1 MHPYAAEPSR
11 VVPAYHYC
19 THNISSDL
27 HQCIIFDSNEP
38 SARLIGVEYII
49 TEKVFETLDDEEKRL
64 WHSHKYEIES
74 GILTMVAKQGIPG
87 GVDDMLEIPALKD
100 LHTTYG
106 KTWHLWQID
115 QGHSLPLGLPSLMK
129 SFNGPSDVTPQLIR
143 EHEERTGTNVK
154 DKAEYRA
161 KHLDTSYKVM
171 EGADAKGPEFQLIFK
186 VGVSPPTRTP
196 AALSS
201 AITYFTGSRNS
212 NETITPFVAIPE
224 QHTRSKGSPN
234 RPAPQNTNGP
244 GTNSSFCATP
254 GELCR
259 GKIANFELSES
270 GINLARMSTGLPPLI
285 QRQQLLEE
293 EAGRLRLQIM
303 SMVNSALPRSDQV
316 PTAQNFQ
323 SENHQMAAEME
334 RMRTQVET
342 LEQDRDPS
350 WARRLSDEPR
360 AISPQ

>member
-1 MHPYAAEPSR
+1 MSQTLLPHDPNTTVSGEPLTLGEKSYDAIQQTAFSFKPISNIKQALCAMHPYAAEPSR

-87 GVDDMLEIPALKD
+87 GVDNMLEIPALKD

-143 EHEERTGTNVK
+143 EHEERTGTNVR
-154 DKAEYRA
+154 DKAEHRA

-186 VGVSPPTRTP
+186 
-196 AALSS
+196 
-201 AITYFTGSRNS
+201 
-212 NETITPFVAIPE
+212 
-224 QHTRSKGSPN
+224 
-234 RPAPQNTNGP
+234 
-244 GTNSSFCATP
+244 
-254 GELCR
+254 
-259 GKIANFELSES
+259 
-270 GINLARMSTGLPPLI
+270 
-285 QRQQLLEE
+285 
-293 EAGRLRLQIM
+293 
-303 SMVNSALPRSDQV
+303 
-316 PTAQNFQ
+316 
-323 SENHQMAAEME
+323 
-334 RMRTQVET
+334 
-342 LEQDRDPS
+342 
-350 WARRLSDEPR
+350 
-360 AISPQ
+360 